1 MNNIARVDQLQSIY
15 LLDVLHLLQLRLRQD
30 PLVSLLLPSRLLIP
44 DTLLTSGLHS
54 CLTSGLH
61 SCLNS
66 GLHGELY
73 SLFEV
78 ISVPAALTAQSVP
91 QVSPVSLL
99 SRPAASTVEV
109 APCLALR
116 SAPTSTRETRPPRS
130 HNFNLFSEK

>member
-1 MNNIARVDQLQSIY
+1 MNNIALVDQLQSIY

-44 DTLLTSGLHS
+44 DTL
-54 CLTSGLH
+54 LTSGLH

-109 APCLALR
+109 APRPALR